1 MHPCHQGDERH
12 RVEVELGGCC
22 LVVEELDDHL
32 AQCEQLVRSAQQV
45 QALLLLLE
53 PAAQQVLLVLAAQ
66 QEQKVLRV
74 LAAQQAQCAQLAQ
87 AT

>member
-1 MHPCHQGDERH
+1 MHPCHQDDERH
-12 RVEVELGGCC
+12 QVEAELGGCC

-32 AQCEQLVRSAQQV
+32 AQCAPSVRSAQQ
-45 QALLLLLE
+45 AHSL
-53 PAAQQVLLVLAAQ
+53 PRVLAAQ

-74 LAAQQAQCAQLAQ
+74 LAAQQAQCVQLVQ

>member
-22 LVVEELDDHL
+22 LVVEELDGHL

-45 QALLLLLE
+45 QPLLQE
-53 PAAQQVLLVLAAQ
+53 PAVQQVLLMLVAR

-74 LAAQQAQCAQLAQ
+74 LAVQQEQCAQLAQ

>member
-1 MHPCHQGDERH
+1 MHPRHQGDERH
-12 RVEVELGGCC
+12 QVEAELGGCC
-22 LVVEELDDHL
+22 LAVEELDDHL

-45 QALLLLLE
+45 QPLLQE
-53 PAAQQVLLVLAAQ
+53 PAVQQVLLVQAAQ

-74 LAAQQAQCAQLAQ
+74 LAVRQVRYVQLAQ

>member
-1 MHPCHQGDERH
+1 MHPCHRGDERH
-12 RVEVELGGCC
+12 QVEVELGGCC

-45 QALLLLLE
+45 QPLLPE
-53 PAAQQVLLVLAAQ
+53 PAAQQVLLVLVVQ
-66 QEQKVLRV
+66 QAQKVLRV
-74 LAAQQAQCAQLAQ
+74 LAVQQAQCAQLAQ